1 MARTKNFADVIRAKM
16 TSDPDLARA
25 IAEESFNA
33 SIAQQ
38 VHDLRVAAKLT
49 QKQLAARIGTQQSV
63 ISRIEDADYGGHS
76 LTLLKRIAQALD
88 RQIAVEFKSPRVT
101 GSSRYSRNTPNGP
114 KARKARVER
123 G

>member
-16 TSDPDLARA
+16 ASDPELARA

-38 VHDLRVAAKLT
+38 VHDLRIESKLT
-49 QKQLAARIGTQQSV
+49 QKQLAERIGTQQSV

-76 LTLLKRIAQALD
+76 LTMLKRIAQALD
-88 RQIAVEFKSPRVT
+88 RHIIVEFKSRKPM
-101 GSSRYSRNTPNGP
+101 GSSRQSRKGPRGP
-114 KARKARVER
+114 KVRKAGV
-123 G
+123 

>member
-16 TSDPDLARA
+16 GSDPELARA

-63 ISRIEDADYGGHS
+63 ISRIEDADYDGHS
-76 LTLLKRIAQALD
+76 LTMLQRIAQALD
-88 RQIAVEFKSPRVT
+88 RQISVEFKSRRVR
-101 GSSRYSRNTPNGP
+101 GSSRYSRTSSHGS
-114 KARKARVER
+114 KARKA
-123 G
+123 